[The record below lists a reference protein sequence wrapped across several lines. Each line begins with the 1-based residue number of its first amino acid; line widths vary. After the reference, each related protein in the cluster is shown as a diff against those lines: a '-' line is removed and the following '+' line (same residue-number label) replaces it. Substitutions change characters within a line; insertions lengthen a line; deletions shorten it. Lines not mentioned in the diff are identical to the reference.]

1 MTNKFYEF
9 DDLYI
14 KINTGYMPSLLDF
27 RRDRNQSAPAPKE
40 MCGTYIFIQNILQ
53 LLGFKKM

>member
-1 MTNKFYEF
+1 MKKMTNKFKEF

-40 MCGTYIFIQNILQ
+40 MCGTDRHKIARDEFY
-53 LLGFKKM
+53 